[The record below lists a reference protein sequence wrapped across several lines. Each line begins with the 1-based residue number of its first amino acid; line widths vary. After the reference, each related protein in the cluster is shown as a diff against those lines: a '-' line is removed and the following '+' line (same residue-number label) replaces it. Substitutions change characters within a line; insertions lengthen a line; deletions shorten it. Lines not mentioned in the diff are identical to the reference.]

1 MYALLSALLST
12 TARVMTLRLAIL
24 PLLLLLAACASTP
37 ALDGQTEALEGF
49 SSPESALN
57 YHLTLGDIALN
68 QRDYPAAT
76 DAYMAAMTLSDDP
89 EVAEQ
94 ATRLALHTERHPE
107 AMRAARRW
115 AALVE
120 DDTRP
125 YEGELVAA
133 LRSGDLASGHRLT
146 ASLLQ
151 MWGAPDESAFRSL
164 GRLLLDEEDRAAVV
178 ELMLRVVRRYN
189 VATAWEVTA
198 LAALRADDQ
207 DVARRAVARARVL
220 DPESTQAAMLE
231 ARIMTLS
238 GDEER
243 GLALMHAVVEENPDD
258 PSLRFTLAG
267 LYLNLRRYDEA
278 RAILEQVVQQAPAYL
293 DARWTLALL
302 LLQQR
307 DMDAAEPQF
316 RALLADPV
324 RRHDVPYYL
333 GGVYELREDWQAAF
347 EWFDEVEYGEN
358 RYTARVK
365 AAQMLFRLGRFDE
378 GRERLTLLRAD
389 QPAERLRLYRIEAEL
404 LMQAGK
410 DAEAMAVFEET
421 IEHFPED
428 PGLIYT
434 RALAREQLGM
444 LEGAIADL
452 RRVNELLP
460 DNAEAQNA
468 LGYVLADRGDASQW
482 EEARALI
489 ERAVEQ
495 EPDNAAFI
503 DSKGWVLYRLGEL
516 EQAREWLARSW
527 ELMKNPEVG
536 AHLGEVLWKLGDR
549 DSAEAIWAEAAAVD
563 AEHAVLVET
572 LRRLKQSE

>member
-1 MYALLSALLST
+1 MYALLSALLSA

-24 PLLLLLAACASTP
+24 PLFLLLAACASTP
-37 ALDGQTEALEGF
+37 VIEGQTEALEGF
-49 SSPESALN
+49 SSPESAIN
-57 YHLTLGDIALN
+57 YHLTIGDIALN

-76 DAYMAAMTLSDDP
+76 DAYMAAMTLSEDP
-89 EVAEQ
+89 AVAEQ
-94 ATRLALHTERHPE
+94 ATRLAIHTERYLE

-115 AALVE
+115 ASLVE

-125 YEGELVAA
+125 HEGELVAA
-133 LRSGDLASGHRLT
+133 LRSGDLASAHRLT
-146 ASLLQ
+146 AALLQ
-151 MWGAPDESAFRSL
+151 MWGAPEDSAFRSL
-164 GRLLLDEEDRAAVV
+164 GRLLLDEEDREAVV
-178 ELMLRVVRRYN
+178 ELMLRVVRRHD

-198 LAALRADDQ
+198 LAALRAEDQ
-207 DVARRAVARARVL
+207 EVARRAVARARIL
-220 DPESTQAAMLE
+220 DPDSSQAAMLE
-231 ARIMTLS
+231 ARILTLS

-267 LYLNLRRYDEA
+267 LYLNLGRFDEA
-278 RAILEQVVQQAPAYL
+278 RANLEEVVEQAPAYL

-307 DMDAAEPQF
+307 DVDAAEPHF

-324 RRHDVPYYL
+324 RRHDVPFYL
-333 GGVYELREDWQAAF
+333 GGVYELREDWQSAF
-347 EWFDEVEYGEN
+347 EWFDGVEFGDN
-358 RYTARVK
+358 RHTARVK
-365 AAQMLFRLGRFDE
+365 AAQMLFRLGQYDE
-378 GRERLTLLRAD
+378 GRERLALLRAD

-404 LMQAGK
+404 LMRAGQ
-410 DAEAMAVFEET
+410 DEDAMAVFDET
-421 IEHFPED
+421 IQHFPED

-434 RALAREQLGM
+434 RALARERLGQIA
-444 LEGAIADL
+444 GAIEDL

-482 EEARALI
+482 DEARALI

-516 EQAREWLARSW
+516 EQARIWLARSW

-549 DSAEAIWAEAAAVD
+549 DAAEAVWEEAAAVD
-563 AEHAVLVET
+563 ADHSVLVET
-572 LRRLKQSE
+572 LQRLKGDE